1 MQTTLSKLFALLG
14 MAFAAS
20 HANATTVTYTPPNQV
35 TYTSEVFSP
44 SNTARTF
51 DFEIP
56 EAVIATFIDGV
67 FTISATGD
75 YTIDAANE
83 SVNAVVLDSYVPGD
97 DYYLYDWDAR
107 PQTGFGTA
115 TELGAEGG
123 DISWV
128 RWTRSF
134 DISGDDIVNWT
145 QDGRVVIRL
154 TLSDGVDLDLFNSGL
169 SDQFP
174 PSLQATLTYSVAAVP
189 LPAATWLFTTGLLGV
204 LGVGGRRHLI

>member
-20 HANATTVTYTPPNQV
+20 HANATTV

-107 PQTGFGTA
+107 PQTGYGTA